1 MSANHSTAIGMLGWT
16 DALPA
21 RVLPQ
26 NSFLRLSGLGFAA
39 TALFRIREFLAAF
52 KDRRPKPP
60 AGGGSE
66 EPAEEPPRDTLWDDP
81 ALWML
86 MLH

>member
-1 MSANHSTAIGMLGWT
+1 MSTNHSTAIGMLGWT

-21 RVLPQ
+21 RVLPR

-60 AGGGSE
+60 AGGGPE

>member
-1 MSANHSTAIGMLGWT
+1 MSTNHSTAIGMLGWT

-21 RVLPQ
+21 RVLPR

-60 AGGGSE
+60 AGGAGGRAAS
-66 EPAEEPPRDTLWDDP
+66 RHSLG
-81 ALWML
+81 
-86 MLH
+86 